1 MVECPKFITVFRS
14 LLIFFSSFLE
24 FNGQHLL
31 IMIDVIKAE
40 KKCLTIVTFGVLS
53 DGLLDVLLDHQS
65 RIHLLECFLLP
76 SRTGCV
82 FSIYCK
88 SKK

>member
-31 IMIDVIKAE
+31 IMIDVIKTEE
-40 KKCLTIVTFGVLS
+40 KMPDYCYLWGPVGWFA
-53 DGLLDVLLDHQS
+53 
-65 RIHLLECFLLP
+65 
-76 SRTGCV
+76 GCTAGPPG
-82 FSIYCK
+82 
-88 SKK
+88 